1 MPAQIFISYSH
12 SDALFATKL
21 ARDLEKAGYE
31 VWFDRTDIQTGSRW
45 DDEIVKGLDASTIFL
60 VLLSGTSVASQN
72 VKDEIGYALDHN
84 KQILPLLIEPCE
96 VPFRLRRVQYVDFT
110 AMKFGEGMQT
120 VLKIIKSFSAKGEKA
135 TDVKLAASTDTIKP
149 AAEPKSREEKKVAPK
164 KNTSSRSTTGDKI
177 TISITGNSNVAAVG
191 RGAQAFVQQGSG
203 SSELERWRKEME
215 GKINALRDLPPEDKS
230 TLNQQVGQIARE
242 AEKGPEADPRR
253 IERLLNTIAVM
264 APDIFDVA
272 VTTVINPLAGIGLVV
287 KKIGEQAKVQKR

>member
-1 MPAQIFISYSH
+1 M
-12 SDALFATKL
+12 
-21 ARDLEKAGYE
+21 
-31 VWFDRTDIQTGSRW
+31 
-45 DDEIVKGLDASTIFL
+45 
-60 VLLSGTSVASQN
+60 
-72 VKDEIGYALDHN
+72 
-84 KQILPLLIEPCE
+84 
-96 VPFRLRRVQYVDFT
+96 
-110 AMKFGEGMQT
+110 
-120 VLKIIKSFSAKGEKA
+120 
-135 TDVKLAASTDTIKP
+135 
-149 AAEPKSREEKKVAPK
+149 
-164 KNTSSRSTTGDKI
+164 
-177 TISITGNSNVAAVG
+177 G